1 VCVCIIAV
9 VGKPRRQRCKWRSS
23 AAGLLLLIVHTDAA
37 LWWCFECDMI
47 DAHMDHDISSDVVV
61 KLIIT
66 YFCST
71 CIWTF
76 CFISFLSET
85 TPIWS
90 SKAGFSWAFAVPV
103 TQSRMSRALY
113 GLRALWCSMCSCFSG
128 AMMCDCAVDW
138 IWYWLYYR
146 QLQIFWVYSIIRDCL
161 ISYCFPFYVLTSLI
175 CCIYSSIGWFCQI
188 QTSGICK
195 AGFKKSDILHLPSHQ
210 HQINNWCTLV
220 VNYYS
225 SLYLT
230 TTSGDTRDARVS
242 NYLCSF
248 YLTPGLGM
256 HPLIAV

>member
-1 VCVCIIAV
+1 MYMNFLFYQLSFRDHSYLIQQSRFLLSVCCSCHPIKDV
-9 VGKPRRQRCKWRSS
+9 KS
-23 AAGLLLLIVHTDAA
+23 IV
-37 LWWCFECDMI
+37 W
-47 DAHMDHDISSDVVV
+47 
-61 KLIIT
+61 
-66 YFCST
+66 
-71 CIWTF
+71 
-76 CFISFLSET
+76 
-85 TPIWS
+85 
-90 SKAGFSWAFAVPV
+90 
-103 TQSRMSRALY
+103 TQSTVMFNVLVFFWRDDVWL
-113 GLRALWCSMCSCFSG
+113 CSWL
-128 AMMCDCAVDW
+128 W

-175 CCIYSSIGWFCQI
+175 CCIYSSIGWFCQM

-230 TTSGDTRDARVS
+230 TTSGDTRGARVS